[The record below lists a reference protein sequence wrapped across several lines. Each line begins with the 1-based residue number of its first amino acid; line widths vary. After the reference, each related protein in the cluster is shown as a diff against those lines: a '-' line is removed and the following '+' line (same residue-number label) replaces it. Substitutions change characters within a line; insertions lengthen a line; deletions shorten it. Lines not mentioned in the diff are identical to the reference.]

1 MVNTMR
7 FLHFILGNLAHSRAR
22 LVFMMGSVVVAF
34 LLLGLMLPVLRVFD
48 SRVDFA
54 DANRLMVL
62 NKASMMRPLPIS
74 YGARIATVDGVD
86 AVGHFTYFGATYR
99 TADNQ
104 IPAIVT
110 DPQGFPAM
118 VDEVVFRD
126 PETLKNWIADP
137 VTIAVGRQLAD
148 KNGWS
153 VGDVVPLRSAIYAR
167 ADGNPVWTFRIGT
180 IFDGATA
187 ESVTNSIVI
196 NYDYFNAERT
206 WGKDTV
212 GWYTVRIADANG
224 AEQTSQ
230 ALDALFR
237 NSPNE
242 TATTTE
248 RAFAKS
254 FLNQIGDFKT
264 MIGVALVLVFWTLI
278 LITANA
284 QMQMIR
290 ERFSD
295 FAVMRLLGYRKGRVA
310 RLILSESLLMM
321 FAGGV
326 LGMAIAGT
334 IVVIVAARADAL
346 LALLTVSWRD
356 WVAGAAL
363 MAGCG
368 VIVAAVPAILAA
380 RQSISD
386 GLAETL

>member
-1 MVNTMR
+1 MR
-7 FLHFILGNLAHSRAR
+7 FLRFILGNLAHSRAR

-62 NKASMMRPLPIS
+62 NKASMMRPLPIN
-74 YGARIATVDGVD
+74 YAARIADIDGVQ
-86 AVGHFTYFGATYR
+86 AVGHFTYFGAAYR

-110 DPQGFPAM
+110 DPKGFSAM

-126 PETLKNWIADP
+126 TKTRDSWFADP
-137 VTIAVGRQLAD
+137 ASIAVGRQLAD
-148 KNGWS
+148 ENGWS
-153 VGDVVPLRSAIYAR
+153 VGDVVPLHSAIYAKS
-167 ADGNPVWTFRIGT
+167 DGSPVWTFRIGT

-187 ESVTNSIVI
+187 DSVTNSVVI

-224 AEQTSQ
+224 AETVG
-230 ALDALFR
+230 AAIDTLFQ

-310 RLILSESLLMM
+310 RLILSESLLTM
-321 FAGGV
+321 FAGGI
-326 LGMAIAGT
+326 LGMAIAGII
-334 IVVIVAARADAL
+334 IVVVASRAEAL
-346 LALLTVSWRD
+346 LALLTVDWRD
-356 WVAGAAL
+356 WLVGAAL

-368 VIVAAVPAILAA
+368 VVVAAVPAVLAA